1 MSRWRV
7 GPFGLL
13 AALVGGILVGDH
25 LTPSAGVAAFGI
37 SGALVLVSAVLRSS
51 AIRAA
56 LILAVVA
63 TLGIGLTQRAH
74 RGLFESPLSAAITAR
89 ADAVVRAALVEDP
102 DGTRF
107 STRALVRVDRVQVR
121 GRPWREAGGV
131 HALAIADDDAAPRLA
146 VLEAGDLV
154 TLRGWLRPLEPYDER
169 FRWRHAVGR
178 FDAHTLTA
186 FEGPRSPWMR
196 MANTVRNLVLSGTAT
211 LPPSERALVA
221 GFLLGDTR
229 GLPDDV
235 LERFRA
241 AGLSHLLAVSGANV
255 AFTLGLIAP
264 LLRRA
269 PRGLRLAATLAT
281 LFVFGAMT
289 RWEPSVLRA
298 CAMAACA
305 VVAVHVGRPARAT
318 RVLALAVGGLLLLDP
333 FLVHSVGF
341 QLSCGASLGIALLA
355 APIASTLRGPAWFR
369 ESFATTAAAQL
380 GVAPVL
386 LPVFGSMPLVALP
399 ANLLAVP
406 IAGPLTMW
414 GLVGGV
420 VGGSLRPV
428 ASSLVTIVQLPTR
441 LMADAMLGIADGAA
455 RVPFAVDLP
464 LALAC
469 AAIAALMFLAR
480 RGRMLRRDALVVPSR

>member
-1 MSRWRV
+1 MSGWRAGPCSLV
-7 GPFGLL
+7 G
-13 AALVGGILVGDH
+13 ALVTGILVGDH
-25 LTPSAGVAAFGI
+25 VSPSTGLATFVLSA
-37 SGALVLVSAVLRSS
+37 ALVLIGAVLHASGTRT
-51 AIRAA
+51 ALMLAA
-56 LILAVVA
+56 VT
-63 TLGIGLTQRAH
+63 TLGVGLGQRAH
-74 RGLFESPLSAAITAR
+74 HGMVESPLRAAITAR
-89 ADAVVRAALVEDP
+89 ADAVVTAALVEDP

-107 STRALVRVDRVQVR
+107 STRVLVRVDRVKVR
-121 GRPWREAGGV
+121 GTRSSDARGT
-131 HALAIADDDAAPRLA
+131 HALVVADDDAAPRLA
-146 VLEAGDLV
+146 VLEAGDV
-154 TLRGWLRPLEPYDER
+154 VILRGWLRPLEPYDER

-178 FDAHTLTA
+178 FDAHTLTSFRA
-186 FEGPRSPWMR
+186 PGSPWMQA
-196 MANTVRNLVLSGTAT
+196 ANGVRSVVLRGTAT

-255 AFTLGLIAP
+255 AFTLGLIGP
-264 LLRRA
+264 LLRRM
-269 PRGLRLAATLAT
+269 PRGLRLAATLAA

-305 VVAVHVGRPARAT
+305 VLAVHVGRPARAT
-318 RVLALAVGGLLLLDP
+318 RVLALAIGALLLLDP

-341 QLSCGASLGIALLA
+341 QLSCGASLGITLLA
-355 APIASTLRGPAWFR
+355 PPIASRLRGPPWFR
-369 ESFATTAAAQL
+369 EVLATTAAAQL

-420 VGGSLRPV
+420 LGGLLRPV
-428 ASSLVTIVQLPTR
+428 APMLVTVVQLPTR
-441 LMADAMLGIADGAA
+441 LMADAMLGIADGSA

-464 LALAC
+464 LALVVG
-469 AAIAALMFLAR
+469 AIAALLFLAR
-480 RGRMLRRDALVVPSR
+480 RGRMLRRDALVVPPR